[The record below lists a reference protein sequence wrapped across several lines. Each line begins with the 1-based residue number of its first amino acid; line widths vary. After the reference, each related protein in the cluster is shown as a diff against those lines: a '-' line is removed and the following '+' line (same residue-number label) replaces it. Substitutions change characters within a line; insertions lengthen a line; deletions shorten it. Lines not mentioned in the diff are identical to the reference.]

1 MGPRIPGIRVP
12 SFRYVNRAVIRLENV
27 SKRFASGYNAVLNL
41 SLEIP
46 DGQTCV
52 LIGPSG
58 CGKTTTLRM
67 INRLIDPDSGRILVD
82 GADTQSVDPAALRLK
97 MGYVIQQT
105 GLFPHMTVGEN
116 VGTVPRLWKWHAE
129 RIRKRVDE
137 LLELVGL
144 DPVEYRDRYPHQLS
158 GGQRQRVGFAR
169 ALAADPPILLMDEPF
184 GAVDRI
190 TRERLQ
196 HEFVSI
202 QRSMRKTVVFV
213 THDIDEAVTV
223 GDRICLMK
231 MQAQIAQYDTPERI
245 VIHPASEYVSEVRGR
260 GARAGRRRVSV
271 LGLRPVEDAA
281 AVRRDA
287 GGSRAR
293 AHARG
298 LARRLGGRLP
308 EGFQAR
314 AVDGAGPRRLA
325 SGGGAG
331 GDRCQARPRRGKAR
345 RPAHG
350 RGGWRPAHSKAR
362 GGDRQRG
369 HRGDP
374 ADRRSE
380 QGRLLDQPPGGH
392 PARAARAAG
401 RAGWRGRGRG
411 ACPGVRQA
419 RLQGHDRGGG
429 APFPRPRG
437 A

>member
-1 MGPRIPGIRVP
+1 
-12 SFRYVNRAVIRLENV
+12 VIRLENV
-27 SKRFASGYNAVLNL
+27 SKRFASGSNAVLNL
-41 SLEIP
+41 TLEIP

-82 GADTQSVDPAALRLK
+82 GADTQGVDPAALRLK

-231 MQAQIAQYDTPERI
+231 MKAQIAQYDTPERI
-245 VIHPASEYVSEVRGR
+245 VIHPASEYVSEFLGR
-260 GARAGRRRVSV
+260 ER
-271 LGLRPVEDAA
+271 
-281 AVRRDA
+281 
-287 GGSRAR
+287 
-293 AHARG
+293 
-298 LARRLGGRLP
+298 LARRMSVVRIDAKTLEHPDGGP
-308 EGFQAR
+308 AR
-314 AVDGAGPRRLA
+314 DEPRVPLSSSLTDALAAALTSPTERAAVFD
-325 SGGGAG
+325 
-331 GDRCQARPRRGKAR
+331 GDRYLGDFTATSLLESLRRAS
-345 RPAHG
+345 AE
-350 RGGWRPAHSKAR
+350 GGIP
-362 GGDRQRG
+362 D
-369 HRGDP
+369 
-374 ADRRSE
+374 
-380 QGRLLDQPPGGH
+380 
-392 PARAARAAG
+392 AAG
-401 RAGWRGRGRG
+401 
-411 ACPGVRQA
+411 V
-419 RLQGHDRGGG
+419 
-429 APFPRPRG
+429 
-437 A
+437 